1 MHFLPLLLLSLP
13 FWTTN
18 ALTNTN
24 ANTTYLTAPA
34 LVTINNRTAIQCWRL
49 LTPFVTSS
57 TPGTAGASALT
68 LTNVTD
74 FGYTIL
80 PPRFNGGQH
89 TAPAPQIVHFVS
101 GLAHITLPHDES
113 QELWLLGGKG
123 GLLFATDTTGEG
135 HVTMYPGDEVT
146 VGVLAPFEGGVV
158 PEYEVVKEG
167 GCEGV
172 QTFV

>member
-1 MHFLPLLLLSLP
+1 MHLLHLLLLSSP

-18 ALTNTN
+18 ALSINETR
-24 ANTTYLTAPA
+24 TYLTAPA

-57 TPGTAGASALT
+57 TPGTTGASALT

-89 TAPAPQIVHFVS
+89 TAPAPQMVHFVS
-101 GLAHITLPHDES
+101 GLAHVTLPHDES
-113 QELWLLGGKG
+113 GELWLLGGKG

-135 HVTMYPGDEVT
+135 HVTTYPGDEPT
-146 VGVLAPFEGGVV
+146 VGILAPFEGGVV